1 MCYLLN
7 QVNPKTSYI
16 NIKIYRVC
24 CHTMNILC
32 NLIKSFKS
40 NTPLLINYTYLYLS
54 QKIIIT
60 DHDLTFITK
69 FKNIVMSIHFI
80 SKTFQSIKIV
90 CKIPTLTVNVL

>member
-54 QKIIIT
+54 QK
-60 DHDLTFITK
+60 
-69 FKNIVMSIHFI
+69 
-80 SKTFQSIKIV
+80 
-90 CKIPTLTVNVL
+90 